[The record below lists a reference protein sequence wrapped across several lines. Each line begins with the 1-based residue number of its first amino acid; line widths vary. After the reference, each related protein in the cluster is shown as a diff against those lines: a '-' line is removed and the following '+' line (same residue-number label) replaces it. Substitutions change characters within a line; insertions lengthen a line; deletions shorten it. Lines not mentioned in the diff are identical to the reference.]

1 MAIRDST
8 VRASRPGLFT
18 ATMTATTIGPK
29 PAVVNAEA
37 AARCPARHAS
47 SLRSVDGMR
56 IPAKMF
62 LGNRPV
68 AAIRPSTTTITPPSP
83 DRIAFDTQSGYS
95 DLHEQ

>member
-1 MAIRDST
+1 
-8 VRASRPGLFT
+8 
-18 ATMTATTIGPK
+18 
-29 PAVVNAEA
+29 
-37 AARCPARHAS
+37 
-47 SLRSVDGMR
+47 
-56 IPAKMF
+56 MF